1 MCQPLPL
8 SVLDGCEKQV
18 IVFLLEWLRVWRCL
32 RRKEF
37 AQALG
42 AAQRRQNASAWQ
54 LEAYYRL
61 GMYQSAAQA
70 AQRARTDKQW
80 AAAVVAMAACGEH
93 QAVQAALQTKRA
105 QALPVVKLIQLADD
119 LAPFMPETAWQLVQP
134 LGGRAPAALRMALLL
149 RTGQQQLAQAS
160 VEQLSASQYAQQP
173 ELHLYASMAQP
184 QSSPAQQL
192 QRLNAFLH
200 SSHVPPLVLKDPA
213 LPPGP
218 GNVAVA
224 EPVQTVQGPLVSV
237 LVTSYRTGQRA
248 VRAVESLLQQSY
260 RNLEVIVVDDASG
273 DATPQLLA
281 QLAQQDA
288 RVRVLALPVNVGTYA
303 AKSIGLQAARGE
315 FVTCHDSDDWAHPC
329 KIARQVQPLLADPAL
344 VATTSHWLRMQDDGM
359 FYARPV
365 HPLMRINPSSL
376 LFRREAVLA
385 KAGAWD
391 CVRTGADSEFYARLR
406 LVFGKKAVKR
416 VVQPLSLGAHRP
428 GSLMTDAQT
437 GYSEQGLSAQ
447 RLDYWESWSRWH
459 IECLARGKTPYLGLL
474 ATQRA
479 FAAPQGIV
487 VPAAHMH
494 QALQALQAGAIQIQ
508 RAEEA

>member
-1 MCQPLPL
+1 MFFSRC
-8 SVLDGCEKQV
+8 
-18 IVFLLEWLRVWRCL
+18 LRLWRCL

-37 AQALG
+37 AQAL
-42 AAQRRQNASAWQ
+42 AIAQRGQFPPAWQ
-54 LEAYYRL
+54 VAAYYRL
-61 GMYQSAAQA
+61 GMYRSAAQA
-70 AQRARTDKQW
+70 MPHARTRAQW
-80 AAAVVAMAACGEH
+80 VAGVAALAACGMVD
-93 QAVQAALQTKRA
+93 AVQAVLQNRRLQRLPDALR
-105 QALPVVKLIQLADD
+105 IQLADD
-119 LAPFMPETAWQLVQP
+119 LAPFMPQTAWQVLQP
-134 LGGRAPAALRMALLL
+134 LGVKAPPTLRVALLL
-149 RTGQQQLAQAS
+149 RNGQQALAQACL
-160 VEQLSASQYAQQP
+160 EQAGVRAYAQQP
-173 ELHLYASMAQP
+173 ELHLYASMTQP
-184 QSSPAQQL
+184 DAGPAHQL

-200 SSHVPPLVLKDPA
+200 SCNVPQLALQDPA

-218 GNVAVA
+218 CNVTVA
-224 EPVQTVQGPLVSV
+224 APVPPVLGPLVSV
-237 LVTSYRTGQRA
+237 LVTTYRTGQRA
-248 VRAVESLLQQSY
+248 VRAIESILQQSY

-273 DATPQLLA
+273 DDTPQLLV

-315 FVTCHDSDDWAHPC
+315 FVTCHDSDDWSHPC

-428 GSLMTDAQT
+428 GSLMTDAVT

-487 VPAAHMH
+487 VPAAHMQ
-494 QALQALQAGAIQIQ
+494 QAQQALQAGTIQIQ